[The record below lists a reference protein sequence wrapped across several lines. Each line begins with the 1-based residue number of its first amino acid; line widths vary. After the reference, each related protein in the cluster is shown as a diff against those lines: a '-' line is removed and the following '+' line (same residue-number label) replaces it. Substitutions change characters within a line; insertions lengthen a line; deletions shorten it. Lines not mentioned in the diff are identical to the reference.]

1 MIPTEPVAAV
11 AIVRTRGQDESVLF
25 IRRSER
31 EEDSWSGHWSFPGGR
46 RDREDADPLHT
57 ALRELQEECGIRLG
71 REQMEAALP
80 VVLARRK
87 TGPFLPVAPFVFGVD
102 RELPTVLDEREA
114 AAAVWIPRSLLC
126 DPAQHCLRPVPHR
139 PDEMLYPAID
149 LNGVPLWGFTYR
161 LLTDWLALTPN
172 DPKDPKNCCG
182 ARAGFRA
189 ASLVLEFLLSHGL
202 KLRQG
207 WTDRPAAAAGQQTIK
222 VASVEGAIPVELVRA
237 RFSTPGSHVALVNLL
252 EIRPDHIRVAGL
264 DFEEYL
270 ISASG

>member
-1 MIPTEPVAAV
+1 MVGALV
-11 AIVRTRGQDESVLF
+11 VS
-25 IRRSER
+25 RRPAR
-31 EEDSWSGHWSFPGGR
+31 P
-46 RDREDADPLHT
+46 EDADPLHT
-57 ALRELQEECGIRLG
+57 ALRELEEECGIRLG

-87 TGPFLPVAPFVFGVD
+87 TGPFLPVAPFVFGVE

-114 AAAVWIPRSLLC
+114 VAAVWIPRSLLC

-161 LLTDWLALTPN
+161 LLTDWLALG
-172 DPKDPKNCCG
+172 PKDPKDLIAAVQG
-182 ARAGFRA
+182 RASGQPAWFWSFFSPT
-189 ASLVLEFLLSHGL
+189 ASSSG
-202 KLRQG
+202 R
-207 WTDRPAAAAGQQTIK
+207 DGQIAPQ
-222 VASVEGAIPVELVRA
+222 R
-237 RFSTPGSHVALVNLL
+237 RPGSKRSRWQAWKAQSRSSWFAPALACRAITSPLVNLL
-252 EIRPDHIRVAGL
+252 EVRPDHIRVAGL